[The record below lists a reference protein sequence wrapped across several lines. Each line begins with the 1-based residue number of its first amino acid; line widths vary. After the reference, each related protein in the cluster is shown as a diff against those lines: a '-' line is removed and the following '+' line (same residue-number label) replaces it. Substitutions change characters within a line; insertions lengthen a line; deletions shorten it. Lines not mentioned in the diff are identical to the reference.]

1 MDAKNF
7 QKWLVQHHACS
18 VAVTWVRKHGYG
30 LAAAWEACERA
41 DWMLWLAAHVG
52 VDLRLI
58 VRVGCACARTALPFV
73 PADEPAPRIAI
84 ETAERWTRGEATREE
99 VRAAGYAAGA
109 CNADYAEAAAAAADA
124 AALAA
129 KAAHA
134 AKGATPAAAA
144 AAAAADAAAL
154 AAKAA
159 HAAKGAIYAAVA
171 DRAAYAAAKAA
182 AADADRAAYGA
193 YDAVHAAALAAA
205 LREMAALVRQII
217 PAAVVAAAA
226 QQSD

>member
-18 VAVTWVRKHGYG
+18 VAVTWLREHDYG

-41 DWMLWLAAHVG
+41 DWMLELAACAG

-99 VRAAGYAAGA
+99 VRAAAYAAY
-109 CNADYAEAAAAAADA
+109 D
-124 AALAA
+124 
-129 KAAHA
+129 AAHA
-134 AKGATPAAAA
+134 A
-144 AAAAADAAAL
+144 
-154 AAKAA
+154 
-159 HAAKGAIYAAVA
+159 
-171 DRAAYAAAKAA
+171 DR
-182 AADADRAAYGA
+182 
-193 YDAVHAAALAAA
+193 AALAAA

-217 PAAVVAAAA
+217 PAATLAAAA
-226 QQSD
+226 QQTM